1 MSAIT
6 VQCVCILNLQ
16 CLRLILNP
24 LGNTLV
30 AGGTVRVYPCPAM
43 KWSRN
48 PERIRVKLLDL
59 VPETAASLRGSSASE
74 IISLSQS
81 LISSASALCI

>member
-1 MSAIT
+1 MR
-6 VQCVCILNLQ
+6 CVCILNLQ
-16 CLRLILNP
+16 TLRLILNP
-24 LGNTLV
+24 AVNTLV

-43 KWSRN
+43 KGSRN
-48 PERIRVKLLDL
+48 PERIPVKLLDL
-59 VPETAASLRGSSASE
+59 VPETAASPRASSASE

>member
-1 MSAIT
+1 M
-6 VQCVCILNLQ
+6 QCVCILNLQ
-16 CLRLILNP
+16 SLRLIPNSAA
-24 LGNTLV
+24 NALV

-48 PERIRVKLLDL
+48 PERIHVKLLNL
-59 VPETAASLRGSSASE
+59 VPETAASPRGSSASE